1 MLDPKAGPVSGDSGR
16 LQQIVWNLLSN
27 AVKFTPRGGR
37 VQARLERVDSHV
49 EIIVSDTG
57 QGIQQEF
64 LPYVFDRFRQ
74 ADGSLSRMHGG
85 LGLGLAIVRHLVEL
99 HGGTVEV
106 FSGGEGQGATFTV
119 KLPLIIVYDVR
130 RFERPA
136 RESNES
142 FALPGAPVEYFE
154 PLNGIRLLIVE
165 DEPDAREMLVEIL
178 NQCGAHTRAVASAA
192 EALESLRQWNPDL
205 LLSDIEMPGEDGY
218 SLIRKVRL
226 LDVEQGGQVPA
237 VALTAHAR
245 LEDRVRALSAGFQS
259 HIAKPV
265 NADELVAVIRSLA
278 RRSRN
283 APSG

>member
-1 MLDPKAGPVSGDSGR
+1 
-16 LQQIVWNLLSN
+16 
-27 AVKFTPRGGR
+27 
-37 VQARLERVDSHV
+37 
-49 EIIVSDTG
+49 
-57 QGIQQEF
+57 
-64 LPYVFDRFRQ
+64 
-74 ADGSLSRMHGG
+74 
-85 LGLGLAIVRHLVEL
+85 
-99 HGGTVEV
+99 
-106 FSGGEGQGATFTV
+106 
-119 KLPLIIVYDVR
+119 
-130 RFERPA
+130 
-136 RESNES
+136 
-142 FALPGAPVEYFE
+142 
-154 PLNGIRLLIVE
+154 
-165 DEPDAREMLVEIL
+165 
-178 NQCGAHTRAVASAA
+178 
-192 EALESLRQWNPDL
+192 